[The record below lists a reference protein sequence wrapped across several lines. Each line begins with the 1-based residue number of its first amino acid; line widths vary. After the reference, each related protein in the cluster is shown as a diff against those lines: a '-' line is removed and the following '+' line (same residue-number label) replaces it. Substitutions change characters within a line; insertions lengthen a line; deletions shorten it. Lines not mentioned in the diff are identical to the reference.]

1 MKNLKE
7 LIRFAEELS
16 SADKI
21 LCDAVAEGTYRLGGD
36 FSEPVK
42 SMLRYALNDLTG
54 WQEDFDLSIF
64 DGLDPETYLLNV
76 ACEEDGYPELRSSLF
91 DASVSKKEK
100 VKILRRMEEADY
112 RLYEETLKKI
122 RSSLLFNYY
131 TFASRRDKN
140 RVLDGKDTA
149 KALVE
154 DLVSADILA
163 KHSEEEIVQWGLIF
177 LNRLPREV
185 YLYAEGIFNI
195 NRYRAYESKLIL
207 EIPYTEYLAILLEGK
222 IDQEY
227 FGLLGIVSEEQAQEA
242 LRTMQHIDDEELY
255 RDIYNFILNWKFYK
269 LSDYG
274 IGIYYSQSVLYR
286 KENYKIA
293 LDHLNSLAPQTK
305 LENLLTGRAWENLGR
320 NMEDRQFLRK
330 ASEYYQKAGNLVKA
344 LECEVL

>member
-1 MKNLKE
+1 MKTLKE

-64 DGLDPETYLLNV
+64 DGFDPEIYLLNV
-76 ACEEDGYPELRSSLF
+76 ACEEFDG
-91 DASVSKKEK
+91 SVSKKEK
-100 VKILRRMEEADY
+100 AKILRRMQEADY

-149 KALVE
+149 KAFVESLVP
-154 DLVSADILA
+154 ADILA
-163 KHSEEEIVQWGLIF
+163 KYPEEEIVKWGLIF
-177 LNRLPREV
+177 LNLLPSEV
-185 YLYAEGIFNI
+185 YSYAEDIFNI

-242 LRTMQHIDDEELY
+242 LRTMRIEDEKLY
-255 RDIYNFILNWKFYK
+255 KDIYNFILNWKFYR

-274 IGIYYSQSVLYR
+274 IGVYYSQSVLYR